1 MSDFIPVEVSAALG
15 LFMGCLARALLP
27 FLKKK
32 YQEAEAGIRWENRY
46 TWTLVFSIF
55 MSFVGATFLL
65 PAFDIPANNVF
76 PLAFIMG
83 WSSLDIVNGLAK

>member
-1 MSDFIPVEVSAALG
+1 MYDFIPVEVATAFG
-15 LFMGCLARALLP
+15 LFMGCLARAILP

-32 YQEAEAGIRWENRY
+32 CQEANPGLRWENRY
-46 TWTLVFSIF
+46 TWTLVFSVF
-55 MSFVGATFLL
+55 MSFVAATFLL
-65 PAFDIPANNVF
+65 PGFEIPADNVF

>member
-1 MSDFIPVEVSAALG
+1 MSDFIPVEVAAALG

-27 FLKKK
+27 FFKKK
-32 YQEAEAGIRWENRY
+32 YQEAQPSLRWENRY
-46 TWTLVFSIF
+46 TWTLIFSVF
-55 MSFVGATFLL
+55 MSFVAATFLL
-65 PAFDIPANNVF
+65 PTFEIPATNVF